1 MQRIGFAEC
10 RHIQLLPVFQS
21 ALLLQPYT
29 RCEVAESWSADPV
42 RSAATR
48 STLSCQYVATACLPP
63 SPPPGDRPSEV
74 GASVQRIACSHAILN
89 HQHICMQ
96 KDNEFHDEE
105 LFPDQPPHLV
115 LQLPH
120 LHSMVLGSY
129 AAWQAL
135 PSALSLKYLEDLDLL
150 VGSNSNL

>member
-1 MQRIGFAEC
+1 MHQR
-10 RHIQLLPVFQS
+10 
-21 ALLLQPYT
+21 
-29 RCEVAESWSADPV
+29 
-42 RSAATR
+42 
-48 STLSCQYVATACLPP
+48 
-63 SPPPGDRPSEV
+63 
-74 GASVQRIACSHAILN
+74 
-89 HQHICMQ
+89 ICMQ

-150 VGSNSNL
+150 VGFNFAVSRSAVKYEDHCKHISSLVSTQLCMSSGGLACCVRKHGRVAEPPQSHSLACKYCS